1 MHGIRGR
8 RQLEFRTSADEENL
22 ERLERAMHDF
32 KLTAEENEKKYN
44 EAARKLIVAETE
56 LERTEEK
63 YDHMRRQVKTLE
75 EELHLATNN
84 LRGLEISEEKVSML
98 SVVNEQVSLAS

>member
-1 MHGIRGR
+1 MRN
-8 RQLEFRTSADEENL
+8 QNVYCMKSAWCLSPACCEF
-22 ERLERAMHDF
+22 F
-32 KLTAEENEKKYN
+32 
-44 EAARKLIVAETE
+44 
-56 LERTEEK
+56 
-63 YDHMRRQVKTLE
+63 RQVKTLE

>member
-8 RQLEFRTSADEENL
+8 RQLEFRTTTGEENL
-22 ERLERAMHDF
+22 ERLERGLHDF
-32 KLTAEENEKKYN
+32 KIAAEENEKKYN

-56 LERTEEK
+56 LERMEEK
-63 YDHMRRQVKTLE
+63 YEHMRRQVKTLE
-75 EELHLATNN
+75 EELHIATNN

-98 SVVNEQVSLAS
+98 IVVV